1 MTLNRCTVSDNTA
14 HDGGG
19 IITGGSFQSCH
30 VYLDLIN
37 STVSGNQATTWGGGI
52 QAWTWDCKDI
62 TVNLYHSTVATNTAH
77 RGGGLDGDGDVTFT
91 LQNSI
96 VAGNTISDVFPSS
109 FRDCSGGIRQS
120 QGYNLISAA
129 YGCPNN
135 STTDIT
141 PRTPLTE
148 DLDLVLADN
157 GGFAPTHALPAG
169 SQAIDAIPAGANGCG
184 TTHTVDQRGEP
195 RPQNGRCDIGAYETA
210 GVVLDVHVYLPIVMR
225 AFVAPPGR

>member
-1 MTLNRCTVSDNTA
+1 LSRCTVSNNTA

-19 IITGGSFQSCH
+19 IITGGNFQSCH

-37 STVSGNQATTWGGGI
+37 STVSGNQATAWGGGI

-62 TVNLYHSTVATNTAH
+62 TVNLSHSTVTANAAND
-77 RGGGLDGDGDVTFT
+77 GGGLHRWGDVTFI

-96 VAGNTISDVFPSS
+96 VAGNTDNHTTPSW
-109 FRDCSGGIRQS
+109 RDCSGGIRQS

-135 STTDIT
+135 GTTDIT
-141 PRTPLTE
+141 PRTPLTD

-169 SQAIDAIPAGANGCG
+169 SQAIDAIPAGVNGCG
-184 TTHTVDQRGEP
+184 TTYTVDQRGEP

-210 GVVLDVHVYLPIVMR
+210 GAVLDIHVYLPLVMR
-225 AFVAPPGR
+225 AFAAPPDGR